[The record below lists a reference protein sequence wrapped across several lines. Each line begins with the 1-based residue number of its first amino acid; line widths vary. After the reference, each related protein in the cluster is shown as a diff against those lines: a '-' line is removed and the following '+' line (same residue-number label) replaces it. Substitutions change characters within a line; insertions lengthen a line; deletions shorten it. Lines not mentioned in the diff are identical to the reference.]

1 MVVYEGIQGQ
11 LIKERLLTTQLVVW
25 TVVLVIALGV
35 HLGAERKRFFG
46 RVFYKMVA
54 STAFVAIVL
63 EGGARETPYGRW
75 VLLALVLCW
84 IGDWLLAYEDK
95 VLFLIGLF
103 AFLGAHLTLMYAFL
117 RIGIEPVWSAVA
129 ALSVLIPSGIVL
141 RWLKPHVS
149 REMKASVLAY
159 VAGISVMVVLAAGAV
174 GAGGPPILLPGAVL
188 FYVSDIFVGRQ
199 RFVCPGY
206 ANTILGLPLYYSAVW
221 CFAVSVSRFVL

>member
-1 MVVYEGIQGQ
+1 
-11 LIKERLLTTQLVVW
+11 LAKERLLTTQLVVW

-35 HLGAERKRFFG
+35 HLAAERKRFFG
-46 RVFYKMVA
+46 RVLYKMVA
-54 STAFVAIVL
+54 STAFVAIAL
-63 EGGARETPYGRW
+63 AGGARETPYGRW
-75 VLLALVLCW
+75 VLLALALCW
-84 IGDWLLAYEDK
+84 IGDWLLAYEDQ

-103 AFLGAHLTLMYAFL
+103 GFLGAHGALMYAFWHT
-117 RIGIEPVWSAVA
+117 GVNPVWAGAA
-129 ALSVLIPSGIVL
+129 ALAVLMPAGLVA

-149 REMKASVLAY
+149 REMRVPVFAY

-221 CFAVSVSRFVL
+221 CLAVSVSRFVL